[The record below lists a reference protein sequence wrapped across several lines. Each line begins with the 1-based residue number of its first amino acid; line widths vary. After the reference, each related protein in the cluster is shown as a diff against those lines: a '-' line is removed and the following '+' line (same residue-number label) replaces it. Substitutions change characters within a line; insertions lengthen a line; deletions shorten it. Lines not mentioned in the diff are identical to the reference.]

1 MRTVV
6 LLLAAFGT
14 LVEAVAFGGGL
25 YLLGTVIDTY
35 SMSMGGLPPDRG
47 RLGVWL
53 LGALLALALAALAVL
68 LAVAAVRGRALGAP
82 TRVLVVAA
90 LALHGMLGLVVV
102 LAGDASWF
110 LGVVVVFAC
119 LLLSLT
125 VPPPMRRPA
134 PGAVTRHG
142 AS

>member
-1 MRTVV
+1 
-6 LLLAAFGT
+6 
-14 LVEAVAFGGGL
+14 
-25 YLLGTVIDTY
+25 
-35 SMSMGGLPPDRG
+35 
-47 RLGVWL
+47 
-53 LGALLALALAALAVL
+53 
-68 LAVAAVRGRALGAP
+68 
-82 TRVLVVAA
+82 
-90 LALHGMLGLVVV
+90 MLGLVVV

>member
-53 LGALLALALAALAVL
+53 
-68 LAVAAVRGRALGAP
+68 

-125 VPPPMRRPA
+125 VPPPMRR
-134 PGAVTRHG
+134 
-142 AS
+142 